1 LAIAKEIGMSKLAS
15 LDDLFVH
22 ELQEAY
28 EAERQIQRAL
38 PRMAKAATNPDLRNA
53 FTTHQRETEEH
64 IHRLAHVLGMLGVL
78 VEGKACDGVIAL
90 IEESDKLIESI
101 EEAEVLDAALIS
113 AAQKLEHYEI
123 ATYGCLST
131 YAEMLGYDQA
141 NRLLGQTLD
150 EEENTDMRLTELA
163 EAVINHHAVEGDS
176 A

>member
-1 LAIAKEIGMSKLAS
+1 MSKLAS

-53 FTTHQRETEEH
+53 FTTHYRETEEH
-64 IHRLAHVLGMLGVL
+64 IHRLARILGMLGVPAD
-78 VEGKACDGVIAL
+78 GTPCDGVIAL
-90 IEESDKLIESI
+90 IDQSDRLIKRI
-101 EEAEVLDAALIS
+101 EDPEVLDAALIS
-113 AAQKLEHYEI
+113 AAQRLEHYEI
-123 ATYGCLST
+123 ATYGCLTT

-150 EEENTDMRLTELA
+150 EEENTDMKLTELA